1 VLTTGKSRKEEC
13 VLAEKNVENPCPI
26 PAKNELG
33 ILQSIKQAPE
43 FVASVRE
50 EMKLVHRPTW
60 YEVRSTTVV
69 VVVFFCLFVLY
80 FYVLGRVLALLCR
93 WLPLS

>member
-1 VLTTGKSRKEEC
+1 MSEE
-13 VLAEKNVENPCPI
+13 NVEKPCLI
-26 PAKNELG
+26 PAKEELG
-33 ILQSIKQAPE
+33 IIQSIKQAPE
-43 FVASVRE
+43 FVTSVRQ

-60 YEVRSTTVV
+60 YEVRATSVG

-80 FYVLGRVLALLCR
+80 FYLLGRILTLLGR

>member
-1 VLTTGKSRKEEC
+1 LSEE
-13 VLAEKNVENPCPI
+13 NVENPCPI
-26 PAKNELG
+26 PAKKVLG
-33 ILQSIKQAPE
+33 IIQSIKQSPE
-43 FVASVRE
+43 FVMSVRQ

-80 FYVLGRVLALLCR
+80 FYVLGRILTLLGR